1 MASSS
6 SRELDPITLQV
17 ISGALDTIAE
27 EMGHVLYRMSFS
39 SIIRESQDLGAGL
52 FDTEYNT
59 LCESEST
66 PLHIGSLPGYLEG
79 IEKVVQG
86 NWADGDVVIH
96 NHPYYG
102 SSHSPDIAVVIP
114 IFYRDKLVGYS
125 ANTAHHLDIGAAT
138 PGLIIDIPDVYA
150 EGMLFA
156 GTKLYEAGRRNE
168 QMWDYIRNNSRASRQ
183 LLDDLDAQIA
193 SARLGVRRFI
203 ELMDRFSYDVVIAA
217 TRQLMDYTERV
228 LRQRIA
234 AIPDGE
240 YRAEGFLDDDGR
252 NRDVRLPIKVCVRI
266 KGDGIEVDLTGSAD
280 QVETGFN
287 VPFEGSTK
295 VACFCAIR
303 SLLLDAETS
312 EIKVPSNQ
320 GSFRPI
326 DVIAP
331 EGSIFNPRFPA
342 AAEARFS
349 QINRVIDLIYKAL
362 SPVLPEEIIAG
373 SSATLSFA
381 AYSGVRPSG
390 DYWVFLE
397 VNEGSYGGR
406 PASDGPD
413 SIDSLMANTRN
424 NPLEDLAMHLP
435 MVCDRYELR
444 TDIMPA
450 PGRFRGGLGVVK
462 KQRMLGDGFITHEAD
477 RHEDIPWGV
486 FGGWDGAGGR
496 LEIYNDARPG
506 DGRDMPAKFSGLRVE
521 AGDVMAF
528 YGPSGGGYGDPLDR
542 PAEKVLEDV
551 LDGFYTAEAAR
562 STFGVVVDL
571 DAETVDE
578 AATEA
583 ARRELRARSS
593 EERAGVAGKDLG
605 PAAAEDAATSSTTAL
620 PHREAHAPAPS
631 ALRSGEDRARVP
643 ATAAN
648 GRSAPAS
655 RAGGAT
661 GRQGTAAHSSADIGR
676 RARAAA
682 ASAPRDAGRA
692 PTAAP
697 PDMPLPPPPVVPTP
711 RTATASAGNGAAR
724 PNGGAAGNGTAR
736 SLSARYGDAWSFEI
750 VGYHLGDDEV
760 EVTGQLRANGSSV
773 QRTAR
778 ANGGGNGRGEQLKRA
793 SDACLRDCAAA
804 LEARP

>member
-1 MASSS
+1 MAN
-6 SRELDPITLQV
+6 RELDPITLQV

-79 IEKVVQG
+79 IEKVVKG
-86 NWADGDVVIH
+86 NWAEGDIVIH

-114 IFYRDKLVGYS
+114 IFYKGELVGYS

-156 GTKLYEAGRRNE
+156 GTKLYEAGQRNE
-168 QMWDYIRNNSRASRQ
+168 AMWDYIRNNSRASRQ

-203 ELMDRFSYDVVIAA
+203 ELMDRFGYDEVIAA

-266 KGDGIEVDLTGSAD
+266 KGDGIEVDLTGSSD

-326 DVIAP
+326 SVIAP

-362 SPVLPEEIIAG
+362 SPVLPDEIIAG

-381 AYSGVRPSG
+381 AYSGIRPSG

-435 MVCDRYELR
+435 IVCDRYELR
-444 TDIMPA
+444 DDIMPA

-462 KQRMLGDGFITHEAD
+462 KQRMLKEGFITHEAD
-477 RHEDIPWGV
+477 RHEDVPWGV

-496 LEIYNDARPG
+496 LDIYNDARPE
-506 DGRDMPAKFSGLRVE
+506 DGRAMPAKFSGLRVE

-551 LDGFYTAEAAR
+551 LDGFYTSEAAR

-571 DAETVDE
+571 EAETVDE

-583 ARRELRARSS
+583 ARRALRARPA
-593 EERAGVAGKDLG
+593 EERAGTGTDLG
-605 PAAAEDAATSSTTAL
+605 PAATGATAEAAPRGGPGRTPARAAAGPDRRPGAAT
-620 PHREAHAPAPS
+620 
-631 ALRSGEDRARVP
+631 
-643 ATAAN
+643 
-648 GRSAPAS
+648 
-655 RAGGAT
+655 
-661 GRQGTAAHSSADIGR
+661 HSSADIGR

-682 ASAPRDAGRA
+682 ASPPRDGGRA
-692 PTAAP
+692 PPPAP
-697 PDMPLPPPPVVPTP
+697 SYPPPPPP
-711 RTATASAGNGAAR
+711 SATAPRPAGGANGAPG
-724 PNGGAAGNGTAR
+724 PNGAGGNDTAR
-736 SLSARYGDAWSFEI
+736 SLSARYGDGWSFEI
-750 VGYHLGDDEV
+750 VGYHLGGDEV

-778 ANGGGNGRGEQLKRA
+778 GNGRDQSLGDRLKRA